1 MTRESNTRQVK
12 RNLEIV
18 CMIDNRRMTM
28 TAIAFIF
35 DISKQRVQQ
44 IYRSE
49 KARNVQNIRPT
60 GDGQNNHP
68 AEHGR

>member
-49 KARNVQNIRPT
+49 KARNV
-60 GDGQNNHP
+60 
-68 AEHGR
+68 